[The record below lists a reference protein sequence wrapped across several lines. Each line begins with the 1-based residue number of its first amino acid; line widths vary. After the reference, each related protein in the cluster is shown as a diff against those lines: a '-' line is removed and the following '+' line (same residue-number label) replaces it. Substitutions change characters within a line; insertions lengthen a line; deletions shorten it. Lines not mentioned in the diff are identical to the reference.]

1 MQQRQSAA
9 PATTAPAAQPAM
21 MTAPDLAVRPFSG
34 KEFRGALG
42 AFATG
47 VTVITTQGAEHAYG
61 MTANAFS
68 SVSLDPPLV
77 LVCII
82 TGTEG
87 AATIARNAAFAV
99 NILSAEQEAISR
111 YFASRDRPR
120 GRDAFA
126 QVPHRREVT
135 GSPILDGVA
144 AYLDCRLAASHEAG
158 DHVIFI
164 GEVLALGIEPGLRP
178 LLFHEGR
185 YVSLPDE

>member
-1 MQQRQSAA
+1 MQQMVSTATA
-9 PATTAPAAQPAM
+9 ATTRAAQSPT
-21 MTAPDLAVRPFSG
+21 TADPGLAVRPFNG
-34 KEFRGALG
+34 KEFRSALG

-87 AATIARNAAFAV
+87 AATLSHNGTFAI
-99 NILSAEQEAISR
+99 NILSDEQEAISR

-120 GRDAFA
+120 GRDAFT
-126 QVPHRREVT
+126 QVPHRRELT
-135 GSPILDGVA
+135 GAPIIEGVA
-144 AYLDCRLAASHEAG
+144 AYLDCRLAVSHEAG
-158 DHVIFI
+158 DHIIFI
-164 GEVLALGIEPGLRP
+164 GE
-178 LLFHEGR
+178 
-185 YVSLPDE
+185 